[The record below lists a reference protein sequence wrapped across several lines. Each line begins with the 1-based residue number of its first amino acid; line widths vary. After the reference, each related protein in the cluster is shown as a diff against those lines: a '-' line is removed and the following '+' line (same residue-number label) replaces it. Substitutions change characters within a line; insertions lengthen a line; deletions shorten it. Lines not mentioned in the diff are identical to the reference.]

1 MNCTNMDMN
10 PIKTPINQILLLCNR
25 FIRKNP
31 IHGRFFVIH
40 GDYYWNFHKK
50 TLNLQ
55 PKRRMSKSDNFIKNW
70 IGISVATCVFSY
82 LLWGFIDYDMFLK
95 EGINGEVL
103 CFDIMYCSIYALF
116 SLWISN
122 WLGNIFVRNK
132 INRFRFV
139 GHILLLLIAN
149 FAWAVIFENVFDSF
163 WQAGNDVYWDRIY
176 VFGVIATLLTMV
188 NACQYYCSILIKKEK
203 ENVVLTNNLL
213 RQQTN
218 PHFIFNCINTLA
230 DLIEENPV
238 QAESFT
244 LKFSEIYRYVAT
256 HLGDD
261 IVPIH
266 EEIHFVKNYCEL
278 QKISSPH
285 TIHVEIAEEL
295 KRCKDKTLSLAVQ
308 MMVENAIK
316 HNCHTKECPLSI
328 SMYRQDEYI
337 IVRNVLTPIKSSLP
351 TTKKG
356 LANLRLRY
364 KQLGKELIVCKDDKY
379 FEVKLPILSKS

>member
-1 MNCTNMDMN
+1 
-10 PIKTPINQILLLCNR
+10 
-25 FIRKNP
+25 
-31 IHGRFFVIH
+31 
-40 GDYYWNFHKK
+40 
-50 TLNLQ
+50 
-55 PKRRMSKSDNFIKNW
+55 MSKYRGFIKNW
-70 IGISVATCVFSY
+70 FIISIASCIFSY
-82 LLWGFIDYDMFLK
+82 LLWALMDFDTFVGTGLIIED
-95 EGINGEVL
+95 L
-103 CFDIMYCSIYALF
+103 CFDIAYCSIYTLF
-116 SLWISN
+116 SFWISN
-122 WLGNIFVRNK
+122 VLGNIVVKNN
-132 INRFRFV
+132 ISRFRFV
-139 GHILLLLIAN
+139 IHVVLLLIAN
-149 FAWAVIFENVFDSF
+149 FVWTVAFENIFDRL
-163 WQAGNDVYWDRIY
+163 WHAGNEVYWDRIY
-176 VFGVIATLLTMV
+176 VFGLIATLLTMV
-188 NACQYYCSILIKKEK
+188 NACLYYCSIIIKKEK

-256 HLGDD
+256 HLDD
-261 IVPIH
+261 DMVPIH
-266 EEIHFVKNYCEL
+266 EEIHFVKNYCDL
-278 QKISSPH
+278 QKIGSPH

-295 KRCKDKTLSLAVQ
+295 NRCKGKTLPLAVQ

-328 SMYRQDEYI
+328 SIYRQDEYI

-364 KQLGKELIVCKDDKY
+364 KQLGKELVVCNDNKY
-379 FEVKLPILSKS
+379 FEVKLPIL